1 MKNKSLSI
9 VLIGF
14 TFLGC
19 SKTITIQE
27 PIKTY
32 EAAGTISYEE
42 PINSYEI
49 VNSSSPKAP
58 YIRQESIVS
67 STSAPIT
74 VQQEPFNITPLKAF
88 DKIQENLGVLLLDVR
103 GPNEIPQD
111 GKIPNSVMIPL
122 PYLAQNLNRLDKS
135 KTIIVYCHT
144 GNRSVEATKLLR
156 SHGFNAI
163 NMLGGIQAWKRA
175 HLGVVWK

>member
-9 VLIGF
+9 VLVGLV
-14 TFLGC
+14 FLGC

-27 PIKTY
+27 PIYT
-32 EAAGTISYEE
+32 YEE
-42 PINSYEI
+42 PVNSYEI
-49 VNSSSPKAP
+49 VSSSSPEVP
-58 YIRQESIVS
+58 YTREEPVVLPASV
-67 STSAPIT
+67 PV
-74 VQQEPFNITPLKAF
+74 VQQEPFNISPLEAF
-88 DKIQENLGVLLLDVR
+88 DKMQENLNVLILDVR
-103 GPNEIPQD
+103 NPNEIPQD

-122 PYLAQNLNRLDKS
+122 PHLAQKLNRLDKS

-163 NMLGGIQAWKRA
+163 NMRGGIQAWKRA

>member
-9 VLIGF
+9 VLVSF

-27 PIKTY
+27 PINTY
-32 EAAGTISYEE
+32 EAGTISYEE
-42 PINSYEI
+42 PVNSYEI
-49 VNSSSPKAP
+49 VSSSSPEVP
-58 YIRQESIVS
+58 YIRQEPVVS
-67 STSAPIT
+67 PTSVPVI
-74 VQQEPFNITPLKAF
+74 QQEPFNISPLEAF
-88 DKIQENLGVLLLDVR
+88 DKIQENLDVLVLDVR
-103 GPNEIPQD
+103 NPNEIPQD
-111 GKIPNSVMIPL
+111 GKIANSVMIPL
-122 PYLAQNLNRLDKS
+122 PYLAQKLNHLDKS

-163 NMLGGIQAWKRA
+163 NMRGGIQAWKRA